1 MLTTPLNTPLMSHQ
15 WRLKFVI
22 SSDLSVL
29 SRCFRMNFL
38 QINASSYQYEF
49 HLNDSNVHTRDT
61 LKILEVVLDS
71 KLTFKVQ
78 IKEQLNKACAK
89 ASALRR
95 IHKFISKEVLVR
107 LYKAYV
113 LPHLE
118 YCSPLLLGVG
128 NAETTKIETTNYF
141 ILRTILGYSKSVSY
155 DFLLKMADIK
165 SLEKRRQFQSLVMLY
180 RCLYDKGAPYI
191 SEFFNFKDVHYN
203 LRGLSTR
210 LNLPP
215 FNLEFMHRSFTFLA
229 SKLWNALPPK
239 VRESQDIASFKRSLK
254 AHMA

>member
-1 MLTTPLNTPLMSHQ
+1 MFLLVLLP
-15 WRLKFVI
+15 VI
-22 SSDLSVL
+22 W
-29 SRCFRMNFL
+29 F
-38 QINASSYQYEF
+38 I
-49 HLNDSNVHTRDT
+49 
-61 LKILEVVLDS
+61 I
-71 KLTFKVQ
+71 
-78 IKEQLNKACAK
+78 QL
-89 ASALRR
+89 
-95 IHKFISKEVLVR
+95 LVR

-191 SEFFNFKDVHYN
+191 SEFFVKDLIWLDLVYSQRV
-203 LRGLSTR
+203 LRGILGGGVPTGPYYTQGPEEMYLSLEHQNPSKTSEKWVILIALQFRYTFYRPQTKR
-210 LNLPP
+210 LRACTIGL
-215 FNLEFMHRSFTFLA
+215 
-229 SKLWNALPPK
+229 
-239 VRESQDIASFKRSLK
+239 Q
-254 AHMA
+254 

>member
-1 MLTTPLNTPLMSHQ
+1 M
-15 WRLKFVI
+15 
-22 SSDLSVL
+22 
-29 SRCFRMNFL
+29 
-38 QINASSYQYEF
+38 
-49 HLNDSNVHTRDT
+49 
-61 LKILEVVLDS
+61 VLDS
-71 KLTFKVQ
+71 KLTFKAH

-95 IHKFISKEVLVR
+95 IRKFISKDVLVR
-107 LYKAYV
+107 FYKAYV

-165 SLEKRRQFQSLVMLY
+165 SLKKRGQFQSLVMLY

-191 SEFFNFKDVHYN
+191 REFFNFKDVQYN

-215 FNLEFMHRSFTFLA
+215 FICGLCIDP
-229 SKLWNALPPK
+229 LP
-239 VRESQDIASFKRSLK
+239 F
-254 AHMA
+254 

>member
-1 MLTTPLNTPLMSHQ
+1 M
-15 WRLKFVI
+15 
-22 SSDLSVL
+22 
-29 SRCFRMNFL
+29 
-38 QINASSYQYEF
+38 
-49 HLNDSNVHTRDT
+49 
-61 LKILEVVLDS
+61 VLDS
-71 KLTFKVQ
+71 KLTFKAL

-95 IHKFISKEVLVR
+95 IRKFISKDVLVR

-180 RCLYDKGAPYI
+180 RCLYDKRAPYI
-191 SEFFNFKDVHYN
+191 REFFNFKDVHYN

-210 LNLPP
+210 LDLPH

-229 SKLWNALPPK
+229 SKL
-239 VRESQDIASFKRSLK
+239 
-254 AHMA
+254 

>member
-1 MLTTPLNTPLMSHQ
+1 MQLVRPWFPEISKTWQLTNT
-15 WRLKFVI
+15 RFV
-22 SSDLSVL
+22 DLLVKSNFTWWFYGSVL
-29 SRCFRMNFL
+29 SSLSFKGFLLIIWSYIGRWFRVFTCFV
-38 QINASSYQYEF
+38 ASYLVYNITIS
-49 HLNDSNVHTRDT
+49 SS
-61 LKILEVVLDS
+61 LKGL
-71 KLTFKVQ
+71 
-78 IKEQLNKACAK
+78 
-89 ASALRR
+89 
-95 IHKFISKEVLVR
+95 
-107 LYKAYV
+107 
-113 LPHLE
+113 
-118 YCSPLLLGVG
+118 CSPSPG

-141 ILRTILGYSKSVSY
+141 VLRTILGYSKSVSY

-191 SEFFNFKDVHYN
+191 REFFNFKDVQYN

-210 LNLPP
+210 LDLPP